1 MKDDRLRNPN
11 FNPTDDPS
19 KDNMATVIWTE
30 DTAHLRITLYD
41 RLLASAVSGLSAH
54 ARHGLDEEGV
64 RMIAFDGHDIAIAAL
79 ERRAMAFG
87 IKVKGGA

>member
-11 FNPTDDPS
+11 FNPIDDPELAGPDPS
-19 KDNMATVIWTE
+19 MPEKYR
-30 DTAHLRITLYD
+30 HCCITLYD
-41 RLLASAVSGLSAH
+41 RLVIAATADGRCASDAH
-54 ARHGLDEEGV
+54 HC
-64 RMIAFDGHDIAIAAL
+64 AIAAL